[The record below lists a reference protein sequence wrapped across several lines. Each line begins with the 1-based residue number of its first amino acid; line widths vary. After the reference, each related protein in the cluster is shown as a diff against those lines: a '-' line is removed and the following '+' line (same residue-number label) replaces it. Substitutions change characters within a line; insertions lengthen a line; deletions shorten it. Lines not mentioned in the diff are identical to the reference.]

1 MALTIPDISIKTQE
15 GSDIHLLSWKTPVL
29 LVFLRHF
36 GCIFCRE
43 ALDDIKGKR
52 EQIESEGVKI
62 VLVHMADNEIAK
74 EYFAR
79 YDLLELESV
88 SDPSCDIYAAFGLL
102 KGTFKQLFGLRSW
115 IRGFDAGVMQGHG
128 VGVMLGD
135 GFQMPGVFLL
145 KNGKI
150 VSEYIHKFASDR
162 PDYEA
167 LTEFCPV
174 GK

>member
-1 MALTIPDISIKTQE
+1 MATKIPDISIKTVE
-15 GSDIHLLSWKTPVL
+15 GSDIHLISFQKPIL

-36 GCIFCRE
+36 GCTFCRE
-43 ALDDIKGKR
+43 AMDDLRNRRNAIDQKN
-52 EQIESEGVKI
+52 VKI
-62 VLVHMADNEIAK
+62 ILVHMTDPAIAK
-74 EYFAR
+74 SYFEK
-79 YDLLELESV
+79 YDLHDLESV
-88 SDPSCDIYAAFGLL
+88 SDPSCSVYSAFGLL

-150 VSEYIHKFASDR
+150 ENQFIHQFASDR

-167 LTEFCPV
+167 LTSCTV
-174 GK
+174 TT